1 MLLSHLRNLEK
12 EGGGVIDRR
21 KGRAEKDRME
31 QRGRQLV
38 GGVQARREE
47 EETGEQR
54 EGCMWIGEME
64 KGS

>member
-1 MLLSHLRNLEK
+1 MLLFVALSHE
-12 EGGGVIDRR
+12 EPGGGVIDRR

-38 GGVQARREE
+38 GGVQARKEE